1 MPLVSK
7 AIKESIHDQTQD
19 YLQRNELLCIYQSGF
34 MANHSTD
41 SCVYR
46 LIDMVLKGVGN
57 GQHIGYDISRST
69 KGF

>member
-34 MANHSTD
+34 MANHSKD